1 MENLPRCE
9 HELLA
14 LLAGGNKLAF
24 QELFDQYWT
33 LIYSLGLRITKSPES
48 ARDLA
53 QEVFLKVWDNR
64 ERLPEVKN
72 FKAYLSTIARNLALN
87 HLEATT
93 IRESNKNFLVAYFAS
108 SPLSPQETLERKHL
122 RDDVQHA
129 VRSLPSQL
137 RQVFILHRIE
147 GLSHDEI
154 ATRLDI
160 TPLSSKTYMVRA
172 LQLLRKR
179 LLKNIHNLLIIIYL
193 ILSLSF

>member
-9 HELLA
+9 HELLV

-24 QELFDQYWT
+24 QELFGQYWT
-33 LIYSLGLRITKSPES
+33 LIYSVGLRVTKSPES

-53 QEVFLKVWDNR
+53 QEVFLKIWDNR

-72 FKAYLSTIARNLALN
+72 FRAYLSTIARHLALN
-87 HLEATT
+87 HLEATM

-108 SPLSPQETLERKHL
+108 SPLSPYETLERKHL

-179 LLKNIHNLLIIIYL
+179 LLKNIHNILIIIYL
-193 ILSLSF
+193 ILFLFF

>member
-9 HELLA
+9 YELLV
-14 LLAGGNKLAF
+14 LLAGGDKLAF
-24 QELFDQYWT
+24 QELFNQYWT
-33 LIYSLGLRITKSPES
+33 LIYSLGLRMTKSPES

-53 QEVFLKVWDNR
+53 QEVFLKIWNSR
-64 ERLPEVKN
+64 EKLPEVKN
-72 FKAYLSTIARNLALN
+72 FRAYLSTIARNLALN
-87 HLEATT
+87 HLESAT
-93 IRESNKNFLVAYFAS
+93 IRESNKNFLVAYFVS
-108 SPLSPQETLERKHL
+108 SPLSPHETLERKYL
-122 RDDVQHA
+122 RDDIQHA

-137 RQVFILHRIE
+137 RQVFILHRME

-179 LLKNIHNLLIIIYL
+179 LSKDIHNILIITYL
-193 ILSLSF
+193 ILSSFF

>member
-9 HELLA
+9 HELLV
-14 LLAGGNKLAF
+14 LLSGGDKLAF

-33 LIYSLGLRITKSPES
+33 LIYSLGLRMTKSPES

-53 QEVFLKVWDNR
+53 QEVFLKIWDSR
-64 ERLPEVKN
+64 EKLPEVKN
-72 FKAYLSTIARNLALN
+72 FRAYLSTIARNLALN
-87 HLEATT
+87 HLESAT
-93 IRESNKNFLVAYFAS
+93 IRESNKNFLVAYFVS
-108 SPLSPQETLERKHL
+108 SPLSPHETLERKYL
-122 RDDVQHA
+122 RDDIQHA

-137 RQVFILHRIE
+137 RQVFTLHRME

-179 LLKNIHNLLIIIYL
+179 LSKDIHNELIIIYL
-193 ILSLSF
+193 ILSSFF